1 MQYINTCDSVTV
13 FADRLTGADS
23 SYKIQSAIDS
33 LPATGGIVDA
43 RALPNESS
51 GGLTKIDPGTKPITL
66 LLPPVTVYVN
76 YIRLQK
82 NFRILGSGCGVS
94 IIQAASTTQAPIIS
108 SITET
113 MQHMELADF
122 QVKAA
127 PGSAYDQDG
136 MCISID
142 NPSQGM
148 WYSKWSNLVVQD
160 FGGIQINLD
169 GAGGGIG
176 KPTLGDHQFNTI
188 RNVMALRKNVLA
200 WTFGTNYK
208 VGQTVTINDGTV
220 EAYHAGKAYLPG
232 TLVYSSG
239 VTYMCIAKSAG
250 NAPPDSKHWV
260 TITQLQTAQTYVC
273 TLGTS
278 GTQTPLNATY
288 WAPYASYALQELGSN
303 GQFVYEN
310 CEFSGHYGGPNSGIN
325 INLQGKSFSNF
336 CLPYSNSFIKQT
348 CQYAALGMYISGV
361 QDIHFKDPH
370 FEAVKGGILVD
381 HNSAAGLGAWG
392 LKVED
397 GHWLTSACI
406 NGGAGYAA
414 SFTSKAAAGQADLTF
429 EGNDFFSTAD
439 NMIMGGGS
447 SYIVVKDNNNS
458 SGQISNGPYSGVIPT
473 IPAAPSITTNRAH
486 VAALTGETM
495 VNTITSLLGPGEQI
509 TFYASSGPISFG
521 TSGNLKLGNVHAS
534 LTVPQGGSAT
544 FVYQDVSS
552 QWVLVSAMSGNGSSV
567 VAKLDLTDQRKSI
580 SPTTLY
586 TVPTNAAGLYRITA
600 AIVTTKG
607 SGSATVVARCGS
619 TNDGGSSTI
628 ESLTSIAQLSTSGWE
643 GVGAATVYCTEGSA
657 ITCSA
662 TTSGTVGL
670 ARFSVRFRVEYLG

>member
-43 RALPNESS
+43 RALPTEST
-51 GGLTKIDPGTKPITL
+51 GGLTNIDPGTKPITL

-76 YIRLQK
+76 YIRLQN

-142 NPSQGM
+142 KPSQGM

-250 NAPPDSKHWV
+250 NAPPDPKHWV
-260 TITQLQTAQTYVC
+260 TITQLQT
-273 TLGTS
+273 
-278 GTQTPLNATY
+278 
-288 WAPYASYALQELGSN
+288 
-303 GQFVYEN
+303 
-310 CEFSGHYGGPNSGIN
+310 
-325 INLQGKSFSNF
+325 
-336 CLPYSNSFIKQT
+336 
-348 CQYAALGMYISGV
+348 
-361 QDIHFKDPH
+361 
-370 FEAVKGGILVD
+370 
-381 HNSAAGLGAWG
+381 
-392 LKVED
+392 
-397 GHWLTSACI
+397 
-406 NGGAGYAA
+406 
-414 SFTSKAAAGQADLTF
+414 
-429 EGNDFFSTAD
+429 
-439 NMIMGGGS
+439 
-447 SYIVVKDNNNS
+447 
-458 SGQISNGPYSGVIPT
+458 
-473 IPAAPSITTNRAH
+473 
-486 VAALTGETM
+486 
-495 VNTITSLLGPGEQI
+495 
-509 TFYASSGPISFG
+509 
-521 TSGNLKLGNVHAS
+521 
-534 LTVPQGGSAT
+534 
-544 FVYQDVSS
+544 
-552 QWVLVSAMSGNGSSV
+552 
-567 VAKLDLTDQRKSI
+567 
-580 SPTTLY
+580 
-586 TVPTNAAGLYRITA
+586 
-600 AIVTTKG
+600 
-607 SGSATVVARCGS
+607 
-619 TNDGGSSTI
+619 
-628 ESLTSIAQLSTSGWE
+628 
-643 GVGAATVYCTEGSA
+643 
-657 ITCSA
+657 
-662 TTSGTVGL
+662 
-670 ARFSVRFRVEYLG
+670 